1 MTTFTRFHSFTQA
14 LAEKKFN
21 LSTDTLKIALCNT
34 APVAATSAVYTDLTP
49 ITAENGYSAGGPTV
63 AQTPTST
70 VGVYKLVLADTT
82 ITASGGTYGPFRYA
96 VLYSDTATNKDLIGM
111 LDYGAAFTTPD
122 GKGFMIDFNDSAGAI
137 TI

>member
-1 MTTFTRFHSFTQA
+1 MTTFTRVYSFTQA

-34 APVAATSAVYTDLTP
+34 APVLANTVYADLTP
-49 ITAENGYSAGGPTV
+49 ITAEHGYAAGGPTV
-63 AQTPTST
+63 AQTPTSAA
-70 VGVYKLVLADTT
+70 GVYKLVLADTT
-82 ITASGGTYGPFRYA
+82 VTASGGTYGPFRYA

-122 GKGFMIDFNDSAGAI
+122 GKGFLIDFNDTAGAI